1 MRIALICLASIVLGF
16 FLMFP
21 LGKLFDA
28 MDWPLFHTWGLAHG
42 SFLLAWPLLAFAS
55 AGAMLGIGVGKRKAP
70 LISNSRAVSN

>member
-1 MRIALICLASIVLGF
+1 MRVVLICLASIVLGF

-42 SFLLAWPLLAFAS
+42 SFVLAWPLLAFGS
-55 AGAMLGIGVGKRKAP
+55 AGVLFGTGLARKKSRP
-70 LISNSRAVSN
+70 DSNSTVN